1 MVINFSDLLSKK
13 NRKKEISLS
22 FELEPFEFE
31 GEEIRAI
38 ENVNVEGLGISEKDV
53 ILIEASVKTKL
64 KLNCSRCLDTFIY
77 PIDID
82 IEERFTNNP
91 DLEDEGIMFVDG
103 DTINITEV
111 IENCIIST
119 LPIKRLCKEDCKG
132 LCPECGVNKNVEN
145 CNCIDYDVDIR
156 LAGGV
161 IMGNPARKTY
171 RAKRDSRRAQTFKL
185 SLPGIVE
192 CPQCHE
198 MKMAHR
204 VCKNCGFYKGKEV
217 VASTEE

>member
-13 NRKKEISLS
+13 NRKKQISLS

-38 ENVNVEGLGISEKDV
+38 EKVSVEGVAISENDV
-53 ILIEASVKTKL
+53 IVINASIKTKL

-82 IEERFTNNP
+82 IEERFTNDI
-91 DLEDEGIMFVDG
+91 DLQQDGTMFVEG
-103 DTINITEV
+103 DSLDITEI

-119 LPIKRLCKEDCKG
+119 LPIKRLCKDDCKG

-145 CNCIDYDVDIR
+145 CSCLDYDVDIR
-156 LAGGV
+156 LA
-161 IMGNPARKTY
+161 
-171 RAKRDSRRAQTFKL
+171 KL
-185 SLPGIVE
+185 RELFGE
-192 CPQCHE
+192 
-198 MKMAHR
+198 
-204 VCKNCGFYKGKEV
+204 
-217 VASTEE
+217 

>member
-13 NRKKEISLS
+13 NRKKQISLS

-38 ENVNVEGLGISEKDV
+38 EKVSVEGVAISENDV
-53 ILIEASVKTKL
+53 IVINASIKTKL

-82 IEERFTNNP
+82 IEERFTNNKEL
-91 DLEDEGIMFVDG
+91 DSEEIMFVDG
-103 DTINITEV
+103 DTLDITEI
-111 IENCIIST
+111 IENSIIST

-145 CNCIDYDVDIR
+145 CSCLDYDVDIR
-156 LAGGV
+156 LA
-161 IMGNPARKTY
+161 
-171 RAKRDSRRAQTFKL
+171 KL
-185 SLPGIVE
+185 RELFGE
-192 CPQCHE
+192 
-198 MKMAHR
+198 
-204 VCKNCGFYKGKEV
+204 
-217 VASTEE
+217 